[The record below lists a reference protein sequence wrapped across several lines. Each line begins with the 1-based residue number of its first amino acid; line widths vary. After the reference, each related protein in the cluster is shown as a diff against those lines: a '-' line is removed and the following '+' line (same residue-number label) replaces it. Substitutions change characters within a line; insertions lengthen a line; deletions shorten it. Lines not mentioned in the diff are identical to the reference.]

1 MKKRFGK
8 QFLCYLLSVTLFAS
22 VLQVPVG
29 ASQVSPQDGTKQS
42 VENKTDSSEITSD
55 TTSVRKEEKTLDFA
69 LNGGSFIEGYQSPS
83 SYPADKLPDGSVI
96 SKPGYAFAGW
106 YDNKEFSGEAVTKID
121 TSYTGPLVLYA
132 KWTDPYYY
140 IDIPANVK
148 ADGSELKLSGAAD
161 GLYEQEVVKVSVN
174 SENNWHLKNH
184 DALLSYQLKEK
195 DTKLIP
201 ENGVPVIN
209 LTSTKK
215 SDEKVYVC
223 EVTEDPQTAGEYQ
236 DTLTFE
242 IGHES
247 PSYTINY
254 EANGGFKDDP
264 KNPGSLISFE
274 EETLAPGTSLGDLP
288 IAIKSGYT
296 FLGWCY
302 DEGCTRYVA
311 TTDRLLG
318 DTTLYAAYTEDQAFQ
333 SHAIAAFARAID
345 VDGASLV
352 IQVTDQSGAMS
363 ADEILAACT
372 LKNISDFTEE
382 ITLHLSAAGNNT
394 YTISKENG
402 WKEGSNYRLLL
413 DSKDL
418 YFTGFDTSI
427 REYEI
432 SIHKDEVKNVSL
444 NPNLKYIHVKE
455 LSNLTVNGQSAQ
467 SVSVATMTLGLDG
480 SVRSEGST
488 TTGSFTYTDK
498 KLKIGDQI
506 AVYAGDVI
514 PTMDEVAS
522 SADGSDISF
531 FEITGVNGNQ
541 YTYRGSK
548 TEDVLFMP
556 DVLPLDITKDQDGD
570 PGNNS
575 VTVALSELAFDGSSI
590 SQNTM
595 LSADTTV
602 DEGDFLALYTDPND
616 QSTLSYGKITSVL
629 LSNGQY
635 IIAYQPQA
643 WEDVKAAM
651 DVYTT
656 ESVNGKDLLD
666 GTDVQAL
673 ESNLEAQAVESGF
686 AEDVAQQIGE
696 MTLRTDS
703 FAELEKELGK
713 ELKANVEIAGADEI
727 EGLTAPGSAKKRVEV
742 GMPQVKADL
751 DTKLRHFDGNE
762 SGVHLGLEIKVPITF
777 HVARYADFTITVTAT
792 FEQEV
797 RVAVH
802 VDGEAVWKVWGIFPY
817 IADYRVTASLDLYE
831 YTGIGLDINFKT
843 EQANNYL
850 LYPTGGG
857 NGTSISQYKKKQK
870 LANDVENIISELE
883 DMMENGSE
891 YISDKAP
898 FLADLGGSDDD
909 VEANT
914 GGSDQISVAKSL
926 AERYADLLEDD
937 GEWVEIYTKRITE
950 QHFRVLLVIDIAIE
964 LDFVVWTKVNVSIG
978 MSFWYKNAKRYVF
991 CLQVKGRKATSDTIN
1006 ITEEQYEFTAY
1017 AMGTIGVKAGV
1028 RLTVRVG
1035 LLSTELASVGLSA
1048 EVGGYVQLWGYLYYI
1063 LKYTA
1068 SSGRNTR
1075 AIGALYLE
1083 IGIYLDIKFRAQA
1096 LSNAFTYSPTL
1107 FEAMWPLYTAGTLEN
1122 VLDFA
1127 DTTDMECN
1135 LKYEMKKMRIPD
1147 DFFTMNYMDMKEG
1160 LDDGEYFTKIYEDD
1174 SDRYFVITM
1183 TNDAFSYNPETNLI
1197 TVDPGAE
1204 KSVDG
1209 EMIVTWKDQPGTFNT
1224 KPFRKKVKLHW
1235 DMLRDGYILAFM
1247 SNGGSYVAPLD
1258 QKYGTAVK
1266 KPADPVK
1273 QGYTFAGWYTDEAL
1287 TKPYTIPATMPDQD
1301 ALVYAKW
1308 TPASVSYTVK
1318 TYLQGANGVYEVPED
1333 GVEKKTALTGST
1345 ISPQPK
1351 VREGYETPV
1360 VRSAVVE
1367 ADGSTLIEYYYPRAK
1382 YTATYRSD
1390 NEVVSTGSYRYGT
1403 MMPVPAVYKP
1413 GYELDG
1419 WVMEGNTAVEEIPQ
1433 DVPAK
1438 NVTYFAKWSPQSG
1451 IGYTVRYYV
1460 EEENGDGY
1468 VLHEIQ
1474 YLTGETGQRVTAPAG
1489 AYDPAFYHL
1498 KNNALPSGEIKA
1510 DGSLELRVF
1519 YDRNVYTVTYDLQAS
1534 DAVLPAGSELT
1545 FTARPDQKL
1554 VTETPEREAYRFL
1567 GWYLDADYKQKF
1579 DNTMPAQDITLY
1591 AKWESMQVNYTVRHY
1606 QENTEILNEYG
1617 FPEGEAPTYTL
1628 VEEEVFTALAGTSVS
1643 PAVKS
1648 YEGFTSPAVRTE
1660 EVTADADGVGTL
1672 VIEYQYDRND
1682 YTMAWYR
1689 SETELIPY
1697 TVQYGAAIPAPNE
1710 KEMANGKPGYRVEG
1724 WYEDQALTRPFTY
1737 ETMPAQNLTAYPK
1750 WVADEI
1756 SYYVSY
1762 IFLDGTTQVN
1772 SYTETYTGLA
1782 DSVVQPP
1789 EVKSFEGYTF
1799 DESSRLTSFKIEPG
1813 NPYIGYYYQI
1823 NTHTLTYQYETN
1835 DTTGTNIITAQKK
1848 YGEDITIPDPA
1859 RDGYAFAGWYTDTG
1873 FENRYTGT
1881 TMPDQDLVLY
1891 GKWIDGKQSYQVL
1904 HYLTQLDGSRRL
1916 YLAESLYGEPG
1927 DVITPETKA
1936 PEGYEDVEPITHT
1949 LVQGSVEN
1957 NRIIYVYPRK
1967 QYQIRYVLNGGIC
1980 EQSTEQMITYG
1991 TPLKDILDA
2000 LPVYRNGYSFAD
2012 WYTDEALQAVYR
2024 PDTMPASDLILYA
2037 KWDVIKTAYI
2047 VEHYKENVETGAYD
2061 LAERSYRY
2069 ADTDT
2074 IVEPAVNQY
2083 DGYTKPDVQ
2092 QGTVSGDPDNRLV
2105 IKYYYDCSKH
2115 MLTMHDIVCAD
2126 GISVED
2132 VTEEKKCGSKLPAQA
2147 RKAYLFGGWY
2157 EDAAYTQPFSGVMP
2171 DRDLTLYAK
2180 WIPDMRSYTFIYR
2193 IQNLNGRSVNYKIV
2207 SGEAQID
2214 TFVTPEGIGEEA
2226 VAKGFTAPVLEP
2238 VQMQAETYKNTYT
2251 FDYARNRY
2259 TVKFQLDNGEKDVIQ
2274 NGYYGSEIRVPVP
2287 KKTGYTFTG
2296 WGSRVEDTIPDHDVT
2311 YTAQWKIN
2319 SYHIAFMVDNDDK
2332 GAAYQYGQTISRPAD
2347 PKKEYYTFK
2356 NWSGEIPQTMPAKDV
2371 NLTAVFEPVVY
2382 QITYDLDG
2390 GKEYYNPT
2398 SYTYESNTIVL
2409 NRPTKSHYEF
2419 LGWSE
2424 EGKEGLVKDV
2434 TIPKGS
2440 YGKRHFKANWK
2451 VITYTISFASDKVVL
2466 GMDDM
2471 QINYFETK
2479 KLEACKKAPKGY
2491 KFYCWTTSLEN
2502 PRYDYSNRH
2511 KMQRVERNMT
2521 LYPVYT
2527 PKQYRVYFD
2536 YNLDKLYKEYDSHD
2550 FESKVDITQI
2560 STNDSK
2566 RHKWGYV
2573 LDGWDKTNDKNENL
2587 GYFDVSE
2594 KSFILR
2600 DTEDITLKANWKPNA
2615 KYLYTPSKY
2624 TNSYNIT
2631 DDNNKE
2637 ISFKFY
2643 VDGKQEKEKVTGDY
2657 GLGKGAEYVMNM
2669 DNMSLDVVSKNFKK
2683 VKVEVQ
2689 YNVHMV
2695 KDGYAVMRL
2704 RYKPK
2709 NGKEV
2714 SWKTE
2719 SSDLLDEKITKYF
2732 AYELDRTDVEYFWI
2746 EFDANGGG
2754 DDEYDLDN
2762 ILFKVTYLE
2771 K

>member
-42 VENKTDSSEITSD
+42 AETDSSEITSD
-55 TTSVRKEEKTLDFA
+55 TTSVSKEEKTLDFA
-69 LNGGSFIEGYQSPS
+69 LNGGSFIEGYQAPS
-83 SYPADKLPDGSVI
+83 SYPADKLPDQSVI
-96 SKPGYAFAGW
+96 NKPGYAFAGW

-121 TSYTGPLVLYA
+121 ASYTGSLVLYA

-140 IDIPANVK
+140 VDIPASVK
-148 ADGSELKLSGAAD
+148 ADGSELKVSGAAD
-161 GLYEQEVVKVSVN
+161 GLYEQEVIKVSVN

-184 DALLSYQLKEK
+184 NALLSYQLKEK

-223 EVTEDPQTAGEYQ
+223 EVTEDPQAAGEYQ

-264 KNPGSLISFE
+264 NNPGSLISFE
-274 EETLAPGTSLGDLP
+274 EETLAPGTSLSDLP

-333 SHAIAAFARAID
+333 SHAIASFARAID

-402 WKEGSNYRLLL
+402 WKQGSNYRLLL
-413 DSKDL
+413 DNKDL

-444 NPNLKYIHVKE
+444 NPNLKYINVKE

-480 SVRSEGST
+480 SIRSEGST

-522 SADGSDISF
+522 SADGSDLSF
-531 FEITGVNGNQ
+531 FEITGVNGSQ

-575 VTVALSELAFDGSSI
+575 VTVDLSELAFDGSSI
-590 SQNTM
+590 SQNAM

-602 DEGDFLALYTDPND
+602 DEGDFLALYTDRND
-616 QSTLSYGKITSVL
+616 QSTLSYAKITSVL

-635 IIAYQPQA
+635 IIAYQPQT

-686 AEDVAQQIGE
+686 AEDVAEQIGE

-713 ELKANVEIAGADEI
+713 ELKADVKIAGMDDI
-727 EGLTAPGSAKKRVEV
+727 EGLAAPSSAKKRVEV
-742 GMPQVKADL
+742 GTPQVKADL

-762 SGVHLGLEIKVPITF
+762 SGVHLGLEIAVPITF

-850 LYPTGGG
+850 LYPTTGGS
-857 NGTSISQYKKKQK
+857 GTSISQYKKKQK

-898 FLADLGGSDDD
+898 FLANLGGSDEDD
-909 VEANT
+909 VDANT

-1107 FEAMWPLYTAGTLEN
+1107 YEAMWPIYTAGTLEN

-1174 SDRYFVITM
+1174 SDQYFVITM

-1209 EMIVTWKDQPGTFNT
+1209 EMIVTWKNQPGTFNT
-1224 KPFRKKVKLHW
+1224 KPFQKKVKLHW

-1247 SNGGSYVAPLD
+1247 SNGGSYVTPLD
-1258 QKYGTAVK
+1258 QKYGTEIE

-1308 TPASVSYTVK
+1308 TPASVPYTVK

-1351 VREGYETPV
+1351 VREGYETPA

-1390 NEVVSTGSYRYGT
+1390 DEVVSTGSYRYGT

-1413 GYELDG
+1413 GYDLDG
-1419 WVMEGNTAVEEIPQ
+1419 WIMEGNTAVEEIPQ

-1468 VLHEIQ
+1468 VLNEIQ
-1474 YLTGETGQRVTAPAG
+1474 YLTGETGQTVTAPAG

-1498 KNNALPSGEIKA
+1498 KNNTLPSGEIKA

-1519 YDRNVYTVTYDLQAS
+1519 YDRNVYTGIYDLQAS
-1534 DAVLPAGSELT
+1534 DAAMPAGSELT
-1545 FTARPDQKL
+1545 FTARPGQKL
-1554 VTETPEREAYRFL
+1554 LTETPEREAYRFL
-1567 GWYLDADYKQKF
+1567 GWYLDTDYKQKF

-1606 QENTEILNEYG
+1606 QENIKVLDEYG
-1617 FPEGEAPTYTL
+1617 EPEDGDAVYTL
-1628 VEEEVFTALAGTSVS
+1628 VEEEVFTALAGDAVS

-1648 YEGFTSPAVRTE
+1648 YSGFIAPSVATE
-1660 EVTADADGVGTL
+1660 TVTADENGNGTL
-1672 VIEYQYDRND
+1672 VVEYYYDRQTYNIG
-1682 YTMAWYR
+1682 WYLQGADEPFP
-1689 SETELIPY
+1689 SHEQY
-1697 TVQYGAAIPAPNE
+1697 VQYGAPIVTPGEGKE
-1710 KEMANGKPGYRVEG
+1710 KYKAGYHIEG
-1724 WYEDQALTRPFTY
+1724 WYADQALTEPFTY
-1737 ETMPAQNLTAYPK
+1737 ETMPAHDLVAYPK
-1750 WVADEI
+1750 WVPEI
-1756 SYYVSY
+1756 IEYYVSY
-1762 IFLDGTTQVN
+1762 DFYDGDHWLGTTE
-1772 SYTETYTGLA
+1772 ETFTGLA
-1782 DSVVQPP
+1782 DSVIEPP
-1789 EVKSFEGYTF
+1789 EEKVFEGYTF
-1799 DESSRLTSFKIEPG
+1799 DSASRIDEFKID
-1813 NPYIGYYYQI
+1813 PYHPYVNYSYQI
-1823 NTHTLTYQYETN
+1823 NSHTLTYVY
-1835 DTTGTNIITAQKK
+1835 DTNIGPQIDTEPKK
-1848 YGEDITIPDPA
+1848 YGADITRENPV
-1859 RDGYAFAGWYTDTG
+1859 RDGYAFAGWYTDRNY
-1873 FENRYTGT
+1873 ENAYTNT
-1881 TMPDQDLVLY
+1881 TMPDQDLTLY
-1891 GKWIDGKQSYQVL
+1891 GKWVDGMQSYQVS
-1904 HYLTQLDGSRRL
+1904 HYLTQLDNSKKL
-1916 YLAESLYGEPG
+1916 YQIESLYGKANEE
-1927 DVITPETKA
+1927 VTPQSKA
-1936 PEGYEDVEPITHT
+1936 PEGYEDVTPVTHT
-1949 LVQGSVEN
+1949 LVQGSVSEN
-1957 NRIIYVYPRK
+1957 SIVYVYPRK
-1967 QYQIRYVLNGGIC
+1967 QYQVTYELNGGSSDNAAV
-1980 EQSTEQMITYG
+1980 EMITYEDEISNTPYRAG
-1991 TPLKDILDA
+1991 YQFYWWYLDEELQTPLTSLK
-2000 LPVYRNGYSFAD
+2000 
-2012 WYTDEALQAVYR
+2012 
-2024 PDTMPASDLILYA
+2024 MPAHDLKLYA
-2037 KWDVIKTAYI
+2037 KWTVLSSPYR
-2047 VEHYKENVETGAYD
+2047 VEHYKENVETGVYD

-2092 QGTVSGDPDNRLV
+2092 QGTVSGDPDNVLV
-2105 IKYYYDCSKH
+2105 IRYDYACNKH
-2115 MLTMHDIVCAD
+2115 TLTMHDMVCAD
-2126 GISVED
+2126 GVSVED
-2132 VTEEKKCGSKLPAQA
+2132 VTEEKKCGSKLPTQA

-2157 EDAAYTQPFSGVMP
+2157 EDADYTQPFNGVMP

-2193 IQNLNGRSVNYKIV
+2193 MQNLNGRSVNYKIV
-2207 SGEAQID
+2207 NREAQID
-2214 TFVTPEGIGEEA
+2214 TFVTPEGIGDDA
-2226 VAKGFTAPVLEP
+2226 LTKGFTAPELEP
-2238 VQMQAETYKNTYT
+2238 VQIQAETYKNTYIFQYT
-2251 FDYARNRY
+2251 RNKY
-2259 TVKFQLDNGEKDVIQ
+2259 TIRFQLDNGENDVVQ

-2296 WGSRVEDTIPDHDVT
+2296 WDSKVEDTIPDHDVT

-2319 SYHIAFMVDNDDK
+2319 SYHIAFMVGNDDK
-2332 GAAYQYGQTISRPAD
+2332 GATYQYGQTISRPSD

-2371 NLTAVFEPVVY
+2371 NLTAVFEPIVY

-2424 EGKEGLVKDV
+2424 DGKEGLVKDV

-2451 VITYTISFASDKVVL
+2451 VITYTISFASDKVAL

-2471 QINYFETK
+2471 QITYFETK

-2502 PRYDYSNRH
+2502 PSYDYSNRH
-2511 KMQRVERNMT
+2511 KMQHVERNMT

-2536 YNLDKLYKEYDSHD
+2536 YNLDKLYKEYDNHD
-2550 FESKVDITQI
+2550 FESKVDIKQV

-2600 DTEDITLKANWKPNA
+2600 DTEDITLKANWKPNG

-2631 DDNNKE
+2631 DGKNRE

-2657 GLGKGAEYVMNM
+2657 GLGKGADYVMNM

-2704 RYKPK
+2704 RYKLK
-2709 NGKEV
+2709 DSKKEV

-2719 SSDLLDEKITKYF
+2719 SSDLLDKKITKYF
-2732 AYELDRTDVEYFWI
+2732 SYELDRTDVEYFWI

-2754 DDEYDLDN
+2754 DDEYNLDN